1 MGTWCSVSKY
11 VRCGLYSRV
20 HLHMVPIDTD
30 KPKVRALNI
39 GIPLKLSPEPELDQ
53 TLPLLSELLS
63 SS

>member
-1 MGTWCSVSKY
+1 
-11 VRCGLYSRV
+11 
-20 HLHMVPIDTD
+20 MVPIDTD